1 MFRNVPDVNGMEV
14 RLTCDEMRTS
24 LEATRRKLAAVSA
37 TETIT
42 CIGTPKRRS
51 EYASDRV
58 SSPINACFAC
68 DEMRTALEA
77 AHLSVVS
84 ESAATCDDGPA
95 VIDGRRR
102 SLEASGGDDNASGG
116 DDNASGSDYNASG
129 DECVLTES
137 VMAVLLEQMNLTPKR
152 YTERAL
158 VAAVRRDIKRRSA
171 SISP

>member
-1 MFRNVPDVNGMEV
+1 ME
-14 RLTCDEMRTS
+14 EMRTS

-102 SLEASGGDDNASGG
+102 SLEASGGDDNASG
-116 DDNASGSDYNASG
+116 SDYNASG

-137 VMAVLLEQMNLTPKR
+137 VMAVLLEQMNLTPQR
-152 YTERAL
+152 YTKRAL